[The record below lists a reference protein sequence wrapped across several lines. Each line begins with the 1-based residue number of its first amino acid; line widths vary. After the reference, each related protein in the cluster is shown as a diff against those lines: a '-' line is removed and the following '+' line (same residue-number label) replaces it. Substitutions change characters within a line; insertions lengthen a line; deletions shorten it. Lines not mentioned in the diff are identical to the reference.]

1 MLRMEFTQKD
11 KEHNMYH
18 WHPLF
23 DKVEDVVNIGDELEV
38 KVTEIDRQGRVNL
51 SHKVLL

>member
-23 DKVEDVVNIGDELEV
+23 DKGEDVVNIFGFAV
-38 KVTEIDRQGRVNL
+38 HRVHKAAGIDVF
-51 SHKVLL
+51 